1 MTTDTEGTESIADPV
16 VSLGETTEN
25 NRRLGISIGK
35 LISTKLKI
43 LAIESKV
50 ATWGILRTVVLI
62 STVVVLLLFTWVP
75 LMAGLI
81 GILVEQTGLTWFYAA
96 FAIAGVHFFPAIIL
110 ALVAKST
117 PPALFEHTK
126 AEFQKDRAWLHQLK
140 NNRS

>member
-1 MTTDTEGTESIADPV
+1 MTIQTEGTESVADPV
-16 VSLGETTEN
+16 VSPGETTGN
-25 NRRLGISIGK
+25 SRGLGTSIGK

-50 ATWGILRTVVLI
+50 ATWGILRVVVLI
-62 STVVVLLLFTWVP
+62 ATAVVLLLFTWVL

-96 FAIAGVHFFPAIIL
+96 FVIAGVHFIVAIIL

-117 PPALFEHTK
+117 PPDLFEHTA
-126 AEFQKDRAWLHQLK
+126 AEFKKDREWLYQLK
-140 NNRS
+140 NNKS